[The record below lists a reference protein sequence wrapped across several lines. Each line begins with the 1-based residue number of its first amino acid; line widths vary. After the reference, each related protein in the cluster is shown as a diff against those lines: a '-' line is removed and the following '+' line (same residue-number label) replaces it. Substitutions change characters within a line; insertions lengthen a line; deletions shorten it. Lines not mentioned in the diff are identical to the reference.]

1 MADQLYSHNFIMTS
15 SLDLAYNTN
24 MDKLII
30 PEYGRNIQKMI
41 EHAKKIETKEERN
54 KSARVIIKVMDL
66 INPGTKSNNSSE
78 EHKQK
83 LWAHLHIISNFE
95 LDVDSPYELPTK
107 EVYESRPDKVPYP
120 SNDIK
125 YGHYGKIMEDMVKAA
140 TDFKEGEE
148 KQKLIKHIAN
158 LLKTSY
164 LQWNRDSVNDNLIV
178 KQLEELSNGK
188 LTIDTDQFR
197 ETSDIIRN
205 FKKKKSNN
213 SKNYSKNKNRRK
225 DYGGF

>member
-1 MADQLYSHNFIMTS
+1 
-15 SLDLAYNTN
+15 
-24 MDKLII
+24 
-30 PEYGRNIQKMI
+30 
-41 EHAKKIETKEERN
+41 
-54 KSARVIIKVMDL
+54 
-66 INPGTKSNNSSE
+66 
-78 EHKQK
+78 
-83 LWAHLHIISNFE
+83 
-95 LDVDSPYELPTK
+95 
-107 EVYESRPDKVPYP
+107 
-120 SNDIK
+120 
-125 YGHYGKIMEDMVKAA
+125 MVRAA

>member
-1 MADQLYSHNFIMTS
+1 MADQFYSHNFIMTTS
-15 SLDLAYNTN
+15 IDLAYNTN

-41 EHAKKIETKEERN
+41 EHAKNIETKEERN

-66 INPGTKSNNSSE
+66 INPGTKSNNNNE

-95 LDVDSPYELPTK
+95 LGVDYPYELPTK

-125 YGHYGKIMEDMVKAA
+125 YGHYGKIMEDMVRAA

>member
-1 MADQLYSHNFIMTS
+1 MTS
-15 SLDLAYNTN
+15 SLDLAYNTD
-24 MDKLII
+24 MEKLAI
-30 PEYGRNIQKMI
+30 PEYGRNILKMI
-41 EHAKKIETKEERN
+41 EHAKKIESREERN
-54 KSARVIIKVMDL
+54 KSAKVIIKVMDL
-66 INPGTKSNNSSE
+66 INPSPKTHSNAE
-78 EHKQK
+78 EHLQK

-95 LDVDSPYELPTK
+95 LDIESPYELPTK
-107 EVYESRPDKVPYP
+107 ENYQSRPEKVPYP
-120 SNDIK
+120 SNAIK

-148 KQKLIKHIAN
+148 KQKLVKHIAN

-164 LQWNRDSVNDNLIV
+164 LQWNRDSVNDNLII
-178 KQLEELSNGK
+178 KQLEELSEGK
-188 LTIDTDQFR
+188 LTIAVDQFR
-197 ETSDIIRN
+197 DTSDIVRT